1 MQTTRQVTLTYAI
14 ADNEDMNLDF
24 TQQESG
30 RWLCELDEDEMNRI
44 LKTAYDAGKMDQ

>member
-24 TQQESG
+24 TQQDSG

-44 LKTAYDAGKMDQ
+44 LKTAYDAGKMEP

>member
-14 ADNEDMNLDF
+14 AENEDMNLDF

-30 RWLCELDEDEMNRI
+30 RWLCELEEDEMNKI
-44 LKTAYDAGKMDQ
+44 LKTAYDAGKMEP